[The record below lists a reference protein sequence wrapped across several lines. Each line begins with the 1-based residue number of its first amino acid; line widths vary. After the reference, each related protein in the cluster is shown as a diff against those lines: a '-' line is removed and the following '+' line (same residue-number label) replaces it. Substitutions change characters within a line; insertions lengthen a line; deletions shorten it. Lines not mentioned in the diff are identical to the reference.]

1 METGLLDL
9 ELKEASLSSEGVFEG
24 ILASYNSVD
33 QGGDTIEPGAFTKT
47 LQERGSK
54 VPLLWQHKADMPIGD
69 LFLVDTP
76 TALRAQ
82 GKLQLADPLAQKAY
96 LYARAGTVKGLSIG
110 YEPIKNDYRGQ
121 IRVLKEIKLYEGSLV
136 TFPMDET
143 AVLLSIKSWLE
154 PLIEAQPDTEFKMGR
169 VLSASNHATLTEVHK
184 HMKAAN
190 DRSSKAV
197 DLLSALLEEAGK
209 TTSNDEAAESKSK
222 PDAPTHHLAAKILD
236 DLRSLVPRA

>member
-9 ELKEASLSSEGVFEG
+9 ELKELSSEGVFEG

-54 VPLLWQHKADMPIGD
+54 VPLLWQHKTDMPIGD

-76 TALRAQ
+76 SALRGQ
-82 GKLQLADPLAQKAY
+82 GKFQMADPFAQKAY
-96 LYARAGTVKGLSIG
+96 LYAKAGTVKGLSIG
-110 YEPIKNDYRGQ
+110 YEAIKSDYRGQ
-121 IRVLKEIKLYEGSLV
+121 LRVLKEIKLYEGSLV
-136 TFPMDET
+136 TLPMDET
-143 AVLLSIKSWLE
+143 AVLLSIKSWLGPMLE
-154 PLIEAQPDTEFKMGR
+154 TQPDTEFKMGR

-197 DLLSALLEEAGK
+197 DLISALLEEAGK
-209 TTSNDEAAESKSK
+209 TTSNDEAAQSKSK
-222 PDAPTHHLAAKILD
+222 PDAPPHHLAAEILD
-236 DLRSLVPRA
+236 QLRSLVPRA